1 MVDTILYCTKRI
13 LQIKPFG
20 SCKDGASLAQP
31 NKIVSDPLHVPA
43 PISPQFLK
51 ENIFGIH

>member
-1 MVDTILYCTKRI
+1 MVDTILYCKGI

-31 NKIVSDPLHVPA
+31 NKMDSDPLHVPA

-51 ENIFGIH
+51 GNIFGIH